1 MGEFDNEAYEN
12 NLHPN
17 MKIAY
22 DFCELHDITDINV
35 FKKILTFLMVQD
47 SY

>member
-1 MGEFDNEAYEN
+1 MNKFNDEAYEN

-22 DFCELHDITDINV
+22 DFCEKYNITDIEV
-35 FKKILTFLMVQD
+35 FKKILTFLMVKD